1 MTKNSTKNCTTALQD
16 SAPTKKLLLRILNLP
31 LILAASFAIASCH
44 SSPQETS
51 KTYHME
57 GRVVSINKSTG
68 EANIAAKAIPG
79 FMAAMEMPYSVPDTK
94 KLDELQ
100 PGDQVTADLVVR
112 SAPGQMD
119 AHLEN
124 IVVAQKAGDQAAASN
139 PQRYHLDGKVVSV
152 DGSKDE
158 AVIDAK
164 DIPGYMPAMAMPYS
178 VPDKQ
183 ELAKLKPGEHV
194 TADVVVSGDDAHLEH
209 VEVSNESK

>member
-1 MTKNSTKNCTTALQD
+1 MNKNSIEVSTTAQQD
-16 SAPTKKLLLRILNLP
+16 SVPAKRLPLRILSLP

-44 SSPQETS
+44 SSPQEAS

-68 EANIAAKAIPG
+68 EANIDAKAIPG
-79 FMAAMEMPYSVPDTK
+79 FMAAMEMPYTVPDTK

-119 AHLEN
+119 VHLEN
-124 IVVAQKAGDQAAASN
+124 IVVAQKAGDQAASG

-152 DGSKDE
+152 DKSKDE

-183 ELAKLKPGEHV
+183 ELSKLKPGQHV
-194 TADVVVSGDDAHLEH
+194 TADVVVAGDDAHLEH
-209 VEVSNESK
+209 VEVSSGSK

>member
-1 MTKNSTKNCTTALQD
+1 MNKNSIENCMTARQD
-16 SAPTKKLLLRILNLP
+16 SVQAKRLSLRILSLP

-68 EANIAAKAIPG
+68 EANIDAKAIPG

-100 PGDQVTADLVVR
+100 PGDQVTADVVVR
-112 SAPGQMD
+112 SAPGEMD

-124 IVVAQKAGDQAAASN
+124 IVVTQKAGDQAAASG
-139 PQRYHLDGKVVSV
+139 PQRYHLDGTVVSV
-152 DGSKDE
+152 DKSKDE

-183 ELAKLKPGEHV
+183 ELSKLKPGEHV
-194 TADVVVSGDDAHLEH
+194 TADVVVAGDNAHLEN
-209 VEVSNESK
+209 VEVSNGSK